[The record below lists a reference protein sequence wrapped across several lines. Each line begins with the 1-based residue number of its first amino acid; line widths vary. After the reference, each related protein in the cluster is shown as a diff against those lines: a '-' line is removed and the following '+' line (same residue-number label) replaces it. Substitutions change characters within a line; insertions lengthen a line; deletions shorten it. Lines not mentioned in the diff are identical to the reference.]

1 MGPGTAPIPGLSELK
16 VMSNKKKKKKKRKVG
31 HLPGERLAGAA
42 GLPSLCAAA
51 RARLGGSRMHPFRL
65 ALNVLSHS
73 QSQ

>member
-1 MGPGTAPIPGLSELK
+1 MGPGTAPIRGPSEQK
-16 VMSNKKKKKKKRKVG
+16 VMSNKKKKEKRKVG

-42 GLPSLCAAA
+42 RLPSLCAAA
-51 RARLGGSRMHPFRL
+51 QARLGGSRMRPFRL